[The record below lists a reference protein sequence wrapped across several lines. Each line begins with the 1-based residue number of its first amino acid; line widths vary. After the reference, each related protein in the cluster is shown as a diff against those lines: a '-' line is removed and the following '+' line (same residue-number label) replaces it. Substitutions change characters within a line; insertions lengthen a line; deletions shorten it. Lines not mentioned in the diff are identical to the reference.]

1 MKLFFGFFNLTTIA
15 GVPICRDQ
23 MRIPVCIYAAG
34 FSLCLHEC
42 NDIFTKAV
50 YCKKKILN

>member
-50 YCKKKILN
+50 YCKKKY